1 MERTK
6 LEKRLVAGDPLWPP
20 QLALALAIGL
30 YLLLSEKVT
39 VGPNWLMPA
48 VEAALLA
55 ALVVVSP
62 NRAAAHAVGTRR
74 FALSVVAFVSLAN
87 IASLVLLVHYLVV
100 GGHAGGRQLIES
112 GAVLWVTNVLLFSVW
127 YWEMDAGG
135 PAARHLNP
143 DGFADFAFPQDD
155 NRDLAL
161 PGWRPGYFDY
171 FYTSLTN
178 ATAFS
183 PTDTMPLTQS
193 AKAVMALQSVS
204 ALLTIG
210 LVISRAVN
218 ILG

>member
-1 MERTK
+1 MEQN
-6 LEKRLVAGDPLWPP
+6 RLQRRLAEGDPLWPP
-20 QLALALAIGL
+20 QLALASSIALHLA
-30 YLLLSEKVT
+30 LSQKVT
-39 VGPNWLMPA
+39 FGPRWLVPA
-48 VEAALLA
+48 IEALLLA
-55 ALVVVSP
+55 ALVVVAP
-62 NRAAAHAVGTRR
+62 ARAAEHVKATRR
-74 FALSVVAFVSLAN
+74 LALTVIGVVSLAN
-87 IASLVLLVHYLVV
+87 VVSLILLIHYLVS
-100 GGHAGGRQLIES
+100 GGHTGGRQLIES
-112 GAVLWVTNVLLFSVW
+112 GGLLWVTNVLLFSVW